1 MDKNQLRGFY
11 EVDING
17 QKIPTLLNLNAF
29 RILSEK
35 EGIKLAEFDKQI
47 QDNPLGFIPRVLYWG
62 AVNWCQRTAKP
73 VKNLP
78 TFELFASYTCENE
91 ETLAQHAEA
100 VARVFGLDPDDKPEE
115 AGK

>member
-47 QDNPLGFIPRVLYWG
+47 QDNPLTGLSRAFCTG
-62 AVNWCQRTAKP
+62 APSTGANAQRSP
-73 VKNLP
+73 
-78 TFELFASYTCENE
+78 
-91 ETLAQHAEA
+91 
-100 VARVFGLDPDDKPEE
+100 
-115 AGK
+115 